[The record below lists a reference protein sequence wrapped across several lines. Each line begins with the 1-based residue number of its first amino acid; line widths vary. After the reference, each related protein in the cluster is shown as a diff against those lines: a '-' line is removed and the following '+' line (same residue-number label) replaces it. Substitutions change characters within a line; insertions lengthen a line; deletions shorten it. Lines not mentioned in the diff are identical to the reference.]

1 MEAVRRV
8 SWRVAYAGLIGQ
20 SYIDRATAVPSGIS
34 HSAPWR
40 RTLVAVAGGSSGA
53 AGGSPAV
60 AGCTVVGYTAFG
72 PERSGLAPQPGRGRA
87 DRLPLTP
94 AGLAGAVGEVY
105 AIYVAPDWWSTGTG
119 RLLMEAAVASL
130 VSAGYQRAVLWVLD
144 TNARARRFYEK
155 AGWAPDGAANTM
167 AALGGVVEVRYT
179 RPLSLGRPASR
190 RACVAA
196 GLLPQAG
203 VAAGLAAGRLPQKLA
218 GPRGGVQQDRVAG
231 FRVQPQA
238 RLGQLDRVLVAGR
251 DGPVGE
257 VIGRWGRYLGKWL
270 GRDS

>member
-40 RTLVAVAGGSSGA
+40 RTLVAVDEGA
-53 AGGSPAV
+53 PTV
-60 AGCTVVGYTAFG
+60 VGCTVVGYTAFG

-87 DRLPLTP
+87 DRLPLTL
-94 AGLAGAVGEVY
+94 AGLAGEAGEVY

-130 VSAGYQRAVLWVLD
+130 VSAGYRRAVLWVLD

-167 AALGGVVEVRYT
+167 EGLGGVVEVRYT
-179 RPLSLGRPASR
+179 RPLP
-190 RACVAA
+190 
-196 GLLPQAG
+196 LPQE
-203 VAAGLAAGRLPQKLA
+203 LA